1 MLILP
6 SPACGWATVS
16 VQTAGLPTLSS
27 CGLTVSFPDSLKTE
41 TQLLVCYD
49 EGVVWA
55 FAASVPASD
64 PEKLHT
70 DHAAVMATIIEL

>member
-1 MLILP
+1 M
-6 SPACGWATVS
+6 TV
-16 VQTAGLPTLSS
+16 P
-27 CGLTVSFPDSLKTE
+27 FPDSLKTE

-55 FAASVPASD
+55 FAASVPPSD

-70 DHAAVMATIIEL
+70 DHAAVMAAIIEL

>member
-1 MLILP
+1 M
-6 SPACGWATVS
+6 GN
-16 VQTAGLPTLSS
+16 GLGADDRAAHSRS
-27 CGLTVSFPDSLKTE
+27 CGLTVPFPDSLKTE

-55 FAASVPASD
+55 FAASVPPSD

-70 DHAAVMATIIEL
+70 DHAAVMAAIIEL